1 MSDTRATRP
10 LTRAQTLENA
20 AFLAELRR
28 TGNAREAARR
38 LGAHRAKFT
47 KRRAKHP
54 GFAVQ
59 WEAALTLAQ
68 EALAQAELALPAL
81 RGTAG
86 PTEPTLLRRT
96 DGCLQ
101 VRRARPGGIDRA
113 GRTRFL
119 AALSAC
125 ANVRLAAKAA
135 GFSHAA
141 FYHHKRR
148 DPAFAREWRLALE
161 TGYLRLEA
169 ALLGGWMPDGG
180 ADDAWRHNDP
190 PPIPPMSASQALQLL
205 FLHQKEARLWTTP
218 EPLRKRRGETNEARV
233 MRLTLVHEARTQRQ
247 REIYEIAERA
257 RREQRE
263 AAPSP
268 HEPTPPVLP
277 DLAQVTGWSKA
288 SGKPAYDDDVALF
301 GGLRIGNEPRR

>member
-1 MSDTRATRP
+1 MSDNRASRP

-47 KRRAKHP
+47 KRRARHP

-59 WEAALTLAQ
+59 WETAL
-68 EALAQAELALPAL
+68 ALAQAELAQAELAQQFLPGHPKPA
-81 RGTAG
+81 
-86 PTEPTLLRRT
+86 EPVLLRRP

-101 VRRARPGGIDRA
+101 LRRARPGGIDRA

-125 ANVRLAAKAA
+125 ANVRLAATAA

-169 ALLGGWMPDGG
+169 ALLAGAMPDGG
-180 ADDAWRHNDP
+180 ADDAWQRNDP
-190 PPIPPMSASQALQLL
+190 PPIPPMSAAQALQLL
-205 FLHQKEARLWTTP
+205 YLHQKEARLWTTP

-233 MRLTLVHEARTQRQ
+233 IRLTLVHEARQQRQ
-247 REIYEIAERA
+247 REIYEIAETA
-257 RREQRE
+257 RRERRA

-268 HEPTPPVLP
+268 HEPPPPVLP

-288 SGKPAYDDDVALF
+288 SGKPAYDEDQALF
-301 GGLRIGNEPRR
+301 GGWRAGDERE